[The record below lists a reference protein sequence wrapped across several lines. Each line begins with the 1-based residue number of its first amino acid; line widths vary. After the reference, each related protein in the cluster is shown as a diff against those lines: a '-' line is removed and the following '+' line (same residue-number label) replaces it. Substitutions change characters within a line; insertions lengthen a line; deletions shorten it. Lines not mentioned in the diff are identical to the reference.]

1 MIEGWIDLVQCLK
14 KSLVT
19 KVVDQRKFKLCEG
32 KYDCGEVNTLG
43 ITNKWLRELW
53 RFKRYRLFLILE
65 VN

>member
-1 MIEGWIDLVQCLK
+1 MIEGWNDLVQCLK

-19 KVVDQRKFKLCEG
+19 KVVDQRKFELCEG